1 VSLPDDLASL
11 SERAAARGLGPV
23 SVVSRTGSTNA
34 DLKALAKAGAV
45 HGSAYVADAQLAGKG
60 RLGREWVSPPGDNL
74 YLSVLLRPSLRFD
87 RVPLICL
94 GAAAVLAEVAGTKLD
109 IKWPNDLLAPD
120 GRKVAGL
127 LAEAEQ
133 RGGILQWL
141 VLGIGVNVRSAPDTV
156 PAAHL
161 RELGGMVDRAQL
173 ALELLQGLHQ
183 LPTEVATSPQG
194 VLDRWRA
201 HAKMLGERVRVAG
214 HEGRAVDIDTDGALL
229 VQTAAGVRRVLAG
242 DVEMIAL
249 PHR

>member
-1 VSLPDDLASL
+1 MSLPADL
-11 SERAAARGLGPV
+11 SELSSRAAARGLGPV
-23 SVVSRTGSTNA
+23 SVVAHTGSTNA
-34 DLKALAKAGAV
+34 DLKALARAGAV
-45 HGSAYVADAQLAGKG
+45 HGSAYVADAQSAGKG
-60 RLGREWVSPPGDNL
+60 RLGRDWVSPPGENL

-94 GAAAVLAEVAGTKLD
+94 GAAAVLAEIAGTPLH

-133 RGGILQWL
+133 RGGVLQWL

-156 PAAHL
+156 PATSL
-161 RELGGMVDRAQL
+161 GSLGGQTDRTEL
-173 ALELLQGLHQ
+173 ALALLQGLHA
-183 LPTEVATSPQG
+183 LPDQVATRPQQ
-194 VLDRWRA
+194 VLARWRV

-229 VQTAAGVRRVLAG
+229 VQTRSGVQRVLAG
-242 DVEMIAL
+242 DVEMVAL
-249 PHR
+249 PGR